1 MTFFKHLT
9 AVQYPKCHSFCLKI
23 GYFPKVTQKTEKS
36 RYFKIGE
43 LIKD

>member
-23 GYFPKVTQKTEKS
+23 GCFSKSDPKKQKNLDILK
-36 RYFKIGE
+36 
-43 LIKD
+43 LVN